1 MYNYNYEKNY
11 LITTL
16 FDKIIEQQSTIITDI
31 EMLIY
36 ISEIGVDSIVE
47 EVVEGMQKD
56 ILNYLK
62 EQISDIFNQEE
73 VIDLETKR
81 RSANLAYKKFVKE
94 YFKMGFYAGEE
105 MQMKIMIQRYA
116 KEVLCLKDTERILLL
131 SSDYLLELTN
141 QIYQMKSADEL
152 NIFLFEKLHY
162 NSDK

>member
-1 MYNYNYEKNY
+1 MCNYNYEKNY
-11 LITTL
+11 LINIL
-16 FDKIIEQQSTIITDI
+16 FDKIIEHQPTIITDI

-36 ISEIGVDSIVE
+36 IDEIGVDTVIE

-56 ILNYLK
+56 VLNYLK
-62 EQISDIFNQEE
+62 EQINDISNREE

-81 RSANLAYKKFVKE
+81 RNANLAYKKFVKE
-94 YFKMGFYAGEE
+94 YFKMGFHAGEE

-131 SSDYLLELTN
+131 SNDYLLELTN

-152 NIFLFEKLHY
+152 NCFLTEKL
-162 NSDK
+162 